1 MKAQRID
8 GKAISDQIKEEAA
21 LEAQELQRAGDYP
34 LPCCGFGGQRS
45 RFHGIC
51 K

>member
-21 LEAQELQRAGDYP
+21 LAGDYP

>member
-21 LEAQELQRAGDYP
+21 LEAQELQRQGIPPALLWFWWATIP
-34 LPCCGFGGQRS
+34 LPWYM
-45 RFHGIC
+45 
-51 K
+51 